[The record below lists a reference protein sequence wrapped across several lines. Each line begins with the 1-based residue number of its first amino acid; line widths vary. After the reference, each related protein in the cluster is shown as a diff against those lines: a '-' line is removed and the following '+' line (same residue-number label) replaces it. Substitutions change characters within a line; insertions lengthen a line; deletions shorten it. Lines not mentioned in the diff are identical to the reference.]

1 MMSDGRDLKALTV
14 AFERDNRDFRERV
27 KRSRVRKRRTVRLP
41 TPRNEYDKRL
51 SRLDRQIY
59 LCPVCDQRTLPNS
72 KHDHKE
78 KI

>member
-1 MMSDGRDLKALTV
+1 MSDGLDLVSRTE
-14 AFERDNRDFRERV
+14 AFEYDNAQFRA
-27 KRSRVRKRRTVRLP
+27 RVRYRQRARARGLRPVS
-41 TPRNEYDKRL
+41 RNEYDKRL

-59 LCPVCDQRTLPNS
+59 LCPVCDQRTLPNG